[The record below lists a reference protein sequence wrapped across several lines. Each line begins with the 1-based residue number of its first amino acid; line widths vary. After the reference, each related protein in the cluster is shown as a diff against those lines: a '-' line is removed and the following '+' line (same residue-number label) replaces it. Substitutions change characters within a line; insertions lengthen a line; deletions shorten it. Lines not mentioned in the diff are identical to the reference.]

1 MTTPLFD
8 ALRERLGPGRFLEG
22 EAIPD
27 RFCADSARQAPVRPR
42 AVALPTSVEEVSAVL
57 SLCHAQGQAV
67 VPQGGRT
74 GLCAAAHPGEGEI
87 VLSTEKLA
95 GVEEVDLD
103 SGTLTALAGTT
114 LQTVQQAA
122 EDAGLLCGIDLGARG
137 SCTIGGNVATNAGGN
152 QVIRYGMTRRNVL
165 GLEVVLADGRVV
177 RSLNKMLKNNTGYD
191 WTQMFIGSEG
201 TLGVITRV
209 VMQLHARPQQVQ
221 TALLAVADTKQ
232 GLAVLRALERALPA
246 GLLVFEALWREMVE
260 VATQRVGLSCPIGEP
275 QDLLILVEA
284 PMGEGGK
291 ASFEAVLAELFEQGL
306 LVDAA
311 VAESGAQ
318 RARFWALRESVYEY
332 ERVFDFVH
340 GYDIS
345 VPLDRMAEAIALLR
359 AAGPEL
365 PSGIHL
371 VSFGHM
377 ADSNIHLL
385 AVADRPGDAD
395 DAHHCDEV
403 VYRCTHA
410 VGGSISAEHVNGR
423 LKRPY
428 LGLSRTPTEL
438 ELMGQMKQM
447 LDPRGILNPGRV
459 L

>member
-1 MTTPLFD
+1 M
-8 ALRERLGPGRFLEG
+8 
-22 EAIPD
+22 
-27 RFCADSARQAPVRPR
+27 
-42 AVALPTSVEEVSAVL
+42 
-57 SLCHAQGQAV
+57 
-67 VPQGGRT
+67 
-74 GLCAAAHPGEGEI
+74 
-87 VLSTEKLA
+87 
-95 GVEEVDLD
+95 VD
-103 SGTLTALAGTT
+103 
-114 LQTVQQAA
+114 
-122 EDAGLLCGIDLGARG
+122 
-137 SCTIGGNVATNAGGN
+137 VATG
-152 QVIRYGMTRRNVL
+152 
-165 GLEVVLADGRVV
+165 
-177 RSLNKMLKNNTGYD
+177 
-191 WTQMFIGSEG
+191 
-201 TLGVITRV
+201 
-209 VMQLHARPQQVQ
+209 
-221 TALLAVADTKQ
+221 
-232 GLAVLRALERALPA
+232 
-246 GLLVFEALWREMVE
+246 
-260 VATQRVGLSCPIGEP
+260 RVGLSCPIEQP
-275 QDLLILVEA
+275 QDLLILMEA

-291 ASFEAVLAELFEQGL
+291 AAFEAVLGEMFEQGL

-332 ERVFDFVH
+332 ERVFGFVH

-410 VGGSISAEHVNGR
+410 VGGSISAEHGIGR